1 MNTINNC
8 FPAGTYKIRVRSYDE
23 SHILSEF
30 SAEKTVKIKA
40 AANGYKKKYD
50 FSKVKAGDIIKFGSF
65 EQDNDFTNG
74 KEPIEWV
81 VLAKGKKT
89 MLVISK
95 NTLTN
100 LPYNT
105 ERKEITWENC
115 TLRKW
120 LNESFYTNAF
130 NKQEKKKIK
139 ATTIENQDNPKYG
152 IEGGKDTKD
161 KIFLPSYD
169 EMTQY
174 GFDTGAGC
182 YDQKR
187 RATPTAY
194 AIAKGAAPSDVY
206 PTLEGAPA
214 YAYWLRTIGGTS
226 EGDYAAYV
234 NREGEDYAFGNV
246 VDIRYGVRP
255 MMYIS
260 IK

>member
-169 EMTQY
+169 EMT
-174 GFDTGAGC
+174 
-182 YDQKR
+182 
-187 RATPTAY
+187 
-194 AIAKGAAPSDVY
+194 
-206 PTLEGAPA
+206 
-214 YAYWLRTIGGTS
+214 
-226 EGDYAAYV
+226 
-234 NREGEDYAFGNV
+234 
-246 VDIRYGVRP
+246 
-255 MMYIS
+255 
-260 IK
+260 